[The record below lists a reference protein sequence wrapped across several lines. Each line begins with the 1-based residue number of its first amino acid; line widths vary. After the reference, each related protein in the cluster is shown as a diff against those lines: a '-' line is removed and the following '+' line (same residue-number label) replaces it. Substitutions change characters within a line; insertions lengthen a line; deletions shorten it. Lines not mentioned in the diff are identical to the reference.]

1 MDVLST
7 AFALF
12 ALCACGFLAWQAH
25 GFSRDARDAARE
37 LQKSQGKIASHTLT
51 LDAHHA
57 HLRRLEGRIA
67 QMKQGRKPPE
77 EFVEGRDYNVIDAPA
92 VLNGELDPELAAELA
107 LQSAPA
113 VSPGKQG

>member
-25 GFSRDARDAARE
+25 GFSRDARDAARD

-67 QMKQGRKPPE
+67 QMKQGRKPDY
-77 EFVEGRDYNVIDAPA
+77 VEIDAPP

-107 LQSAPA
+107 LQNAPP
-113 VSPGKQG
+113 VRPGS

>member
-25 GFSRDARDAARE
+25 GFARDARDAARE
-37 LQKSQGKIASHTLT
+37 LQKSQGKIAANALT

-67 QMKQGRKPPE
+67 QMKQGPR
-77 EFVEGRDYNVIDAPA
+77 RAVIDGEIELPDP
-92 VLNGELDPELAAELA
+92 NGELDPELAAEIA
-107 LQSAPA
+107 LQRAPA
-113 VSPGKQG
+113 VSPGKPG